1 MRKLIVC
8 AAALCAAACLAE
20 SAKSAYVGLLK
31 PGQAFAPAVEEAS
44 GAGHVPVV
52 DTDEVFPAAF
62 VEDFEVD
69 GDVTKAVWQ
78 KAKSVPPPCPVR
90 STTPIPYK
98 TDIRMVY
105 SKTAL
110 YVAATLWQD
119 MSKMVCKW
127 DQRDQPVWADDN
139 VEIFMYIPSEKGNR
153 LYQYVVNP
161 LGIVADICDDN
172 RAYWTRGMKVKANRY
187 DDRWTFEWKFPFKGI
202 PVERYLGSLKR

>member
-1 MRKLIVC
+1 MHKLIVC

-78 KAKSVPPPCPVR
+78 MAKSVPPPCPAR
-90 STTPIPYK
+90 STTARTSRPNRSTPA
-98 TDIRMVY
+98 RAGA
-105 SKTAL
+105 S
-110 YVAATLWQD
+110 AATSGRIW
-119 MSKMVCKW
+119 
-127 DQRDQPVWADDN
+127 
-139 VEIFMYIPSEKGNR
+139 
-153 LYQYVVNP
+153 
-161 LGIVADICDDN
+161 
-172 RAYWTRGMKVKANRY
+172 
-187 DDRWTFEWKFPFKGI
+187 
-202 PVERYLGSLKR
+202 